1 MHMQSDAGIL
11 LSLVAVIFTTNKTIQ
26 SKEIHSGILELTNQH
41 LLWFARRGF
50 LSKTELSS
58 FEIDQRI

>member
-26 SKEIHSGILELTNQH
+26 SKEIHSGILALTNQH
-41 LLWFARRGF
+41 LL
-50 LSKTELSS
+50 
-58 FEIDQRI
+58 